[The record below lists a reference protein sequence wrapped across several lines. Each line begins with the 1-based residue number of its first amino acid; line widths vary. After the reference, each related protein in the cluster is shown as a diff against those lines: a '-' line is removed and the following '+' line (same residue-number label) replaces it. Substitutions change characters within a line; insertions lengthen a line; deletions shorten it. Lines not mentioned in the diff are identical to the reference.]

1 MNESHWLLPLLE
13 LQEAEM
19 RLARLRTRIAEAPK
33 RRKDLQERLL
43 LPREQILLKTR
54 EELRHAEIALN
65 TANMDA
71 DQGRAARVKYLND
84 SSKVKDV
91 QAYNALLSEAAAC
104 DARISTAETLALENM
119 DKIDA
124 LKAAESEAKSSLK
137 SAIAQ
142 VETGNVEIKDALV
155 AATAAL
161 KDEESHC
168 AQLRSKITPEILE
181 HYQALRQGKDAQRP
195 VVVPLEGENCG
206 GCHLKVTS
214 GDLQQAR
221 RGAVDSCCSNCG
233 MILYIPH

>member
-1 MNESHWLLPLLE
+1 
-13 LQEAEM
+13 M

-43 LPREQILLKTR
+43 MPREQTLLKTR
-54 EELRHAEIALN
+54 EDLRQAEIALN

-71 DQGRAARVKYLND
+71 DQGRAAKVKYLND

-104 DARISTAETLALENM
+104 DARISAAETRALENM
-119 DKIDA
+119 ERIDA
-124 LKAAESEAKSSLK
+124 LKAAELEAKNALK

-142 VETGNVEIKDALV
+142 VENGNTEIKDALV

-161 KDEESHC
+161 KEEESHC
-168 AQLRSKITPEILE
+168 AELRQKISPEVLE
-181 HYQALRQGKDAQRP
+181 HYQSLRHNKDAQRP

-221 RGAVDSCCSNCG
+221 RGAVDSRCSNCG

>member
-43 LPREQILLKTR
+43 LPREQVLLKTR

-71 DQGRAARVKYLND
+71 DQGRAAKVKYLND

-104 DARISTAETLALENM
+104 DARISTAETAALENM
-119 DKIDA
+119 EKIDA
-124 LKAAESEAKSSLK
+124 LKAAESDL
-137 SAIAQ
+137 
-142 VETGNVEIKDALV
+142 
-155 AATAAL
+155 
-161 KDEESHC
+161 
-168 AQLRSKITPEILE
+168 
-181 HYQALRQGKDAQRP
+181 
-195 VVVPLEGENCG
+195 
-206 GCHLKVTS
+206 S
-214 GDLQQAR
+214 G
-221 RGAVDSCCSNCG
+221 
-233 MILYIPH
+233 